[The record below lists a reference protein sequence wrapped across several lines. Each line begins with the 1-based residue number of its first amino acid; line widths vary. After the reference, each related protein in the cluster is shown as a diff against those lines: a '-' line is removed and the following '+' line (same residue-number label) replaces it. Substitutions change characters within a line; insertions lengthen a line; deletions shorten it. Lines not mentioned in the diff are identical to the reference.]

1 MIKAKVLISFTDKAT
16 KKKYKAGDVIEL
28 TPARFNEVLAYKGG
42 KLIEA
47 AEETKAT
54 TKEEK

>member
-1 MIKAKVLISFTDKAT
+1 MKAKVLIPFTDKVT
-16 KKKYKAGDVIEL
+16 KKKYAKGQIIEL
-28 TPARFNEVLAYKGG
+28 TAERFNEISAYKGG

-47 AEETKAT
+47 AEETKAN

>member
-1 MIKAKVLISFTDKAT
+1 MKAKVLITFTDKET
-16 KKKYKAGDVIEL
+16 KKKYAKGQVIEL
-28 TPARFNEVLAYKGG
+28 TAARFNEVLAYKGG

-47 AEETKAT
+47 AEEPKAN